1 MEEKS
6 QITNPKSQS
15 SYEWGEGVFTLLS
28 WFKKD
33 RVKQARVL
41 VAGAGALG
49 NEVVK
54 NLALFGVGHIYVADF
69 DRIEISN
76 LTRSIL
82 FREEDAYS
90 HAYKADI
97 VAKRA
102 REINPQIEV
111 TPIVGNLFSEVGFGL
126 YRSVDVIIGC
136 LDSRLARYLLNRMA
150 MRAGKSWI
158 DGSIENLT
166 GAVKVYSP
174 GISCYECGLSRDEF
188 NNIMLRTGCADV
200 VRTQTEHGRI
210 ATTPI
215 SASIV
220 GALQVQEAM
229 KIIHKDESAEAAKAN
244 GATEAAE
251 TQKPQ
256 ETEKPLIQLVKPLK
270 PVTEQKKLQAGP
282 PFKTLEGKMLR
293 YEGMTCTTSIYRIGA
308 WKSNCPAH
316 ERWENIME
324 CKELSAKMTVSEVL
338 TKLKEILGV
347 EWAEINMVN
356 NKFIDVIVSDRIAD
370 RPEKE
375 FQVMIPESRLDD
387 YIKEDNELRQLSY
400 RTLIHKHFFE
410 NIDDRFPY
418 QQLTLQQ
425 IGIPPYDVLMVSS
438 DKGVSYIE
446 LTADAF

>member
-1 MEEKS
+1 MEKE
-6 QITNPKSQS
+6 N
-15 SYEWGEGVFTLLS
+15 YEWGEGVFTLLS

-33 RVKQARVL
+33 RVKNARVL

-54 NLALFGVGHIYVADF
+54 NLTLFGVGHIYVADF
-69 DRIEISN
+69 DQIEISN

-102 REINPQIEV
+102 KEINPQIEV

-166 GAVKVYSP
+166 GAVKVYTP

-229 KIIHKDESAEAAKAN
+229 KIIHKDEANEMTESQKSQEAE
-244 GATEAAE
+244 
-251 TQKPQ
+251 KPQ
-256 ETEKPLIQLVKPLK
+256 ETEKPLIQLVKPISALK
-270 PVTEQKKLQAGP
+270 PKQALKAGP

-293 YEGMTCTTSIYRIGA
+293 YEGMTCTTNIYRIGA

-316 ERWENIME
+316 ERWENIIE
-324 CKELSAKMTVSEVL
+324 CKELSAKMTVGEVL
-338 TKLKEILGV
+338 EKLKEILNV

-356 NKFIDVIVSDRIAD
+356 NKFIDVIVSDQ
-370 RPEKE
+370 PEKE

-387 YIKEDNELRQLSY
+387 YIKQNAELRQLSY

>member
-1 MEEKS
+1 MER
-6 QITNPKSQS
+6 QQ
-15 SYEWGEGVFTLLS
+15 YEWGEGVYTLLS
-28 WFKKD
+28 WFKKE
-33 RVKQARVL
+33 RVKEARVL

-54 NLALFGVGHIYVADF
+54 NLALFGVGHIYVVDF

-76 LTRSIL
+76 LTRSVL
-82 FREEDAYS
+82 FREEDAFS

-136 LDSRLARYLLNRMA
+136 LDSRLARYQLNRLA

-166 GAVKVYSP
+166 GAVKVYTP
-174 GISCYECGLSRDEF
+174 GLACYECGLSREEF

-229 KIIHKDESAEAAKAN
+229 KLIHLNTPENPEKPEKPESPET
-244 GATEAAE
+244 TEAPE
-251 TQKPQ
+251 NPESKLPQK
-256 ETEKPLIQLVKPLK
+256 
-270 PVTEQKKLQAGP
+270 P
-282 PFKTLEGKMLR
+282 PFKTLQGKMLR
-293 YEGMTCTTSIYRIGA
+293 YEGMTCTTNIYRFA
-308 WKSNCPAH
+308 SWKSTCPAH
-316 ERWENIME
+316 ELWDDVEE
-324 CKELSAKMTVSEVL
+324 GPGLSASMTVGDMLES
-338 TKLKEILGV
+338 LKKMLGV
-347 EWAEINMVN
+347 DYAEINMRN
-356 NKFIDVIVSDRIAD
+356 NKFIDIVVSDN
-370 RPEKE
+370 PEKE
-375 FQVMIPESRLDD
+375 FRVMTPESHLDEC
-387 YIKEDNELRQLSY
+387 IKANKELRQLSY

-410 NIDDRFPY
+410 NIDSTFPY
-418 QQLTLQQ
+418 LQLRLEQ
-425 IGIPPYDVLMVSS
+425 IGIPPFDVIEVSTEE
-438 DKGVSYIE
+438 GVHHIE
-446 LTADAF
+446 LSADAY